1 MMSGSGEMRSDDR
14 LPLWLKVVCSAVGAL
29 LFAPTLIILPLSF
42 TGESGFRFPPRTWSL
57 KYYENFFT
65 DPTWTGS
72 LLASVGIALQV
83 TVVAT
88 ILGTAAALGMARLSP
103 RFATAMNGAM
113 LAPIVIPSVIVAI
126 GVYAIFLRTGLTGT
140 NLGFVL
146 AHTAMALPFVTIA
159 VSASLSSFDRRLELA
174 AATLGAPPFR
184 ILIRVTIPQL
194 LPGILTGAVFAFVTS
209 FDEVMLALYLS
220 SARLVTLPVKMFNS
234 VTTEIDP
241 TIAAA
246 STVILVVT
254 TAVILIPM
262 LLMKGNNDV

>member
-1 MMSGSGEMRSDDR
+1 MMSRNGEMRSDNR
-14 LPLWLKVVCSAVGAL
+14 LPVWLKVVCSAVGL
-29 LFAPTLIILPLSF
+29 VLFAPTLILLPLSF

-57 KYYENFFT
+57 QYYENFFT
-65 DPTWTGS
+65 DPIWSGA
-72 LLASVGIALQV
+72 LFASIGIALQV

-88 ILGTAAALGMARLSP
+88 ILGTAASLGVARLNP
-103 RFATAMNGAM
+103 RLATLINGVM
-113 LAPIVIPSVIVAI
+113 LAPIVIPSVVVAI
-126 GVYAIFLRTGLTGT
+126 GVYSIFLRTGLTGT

-146 AHTAMALPFVTIA
+146 AHTAMALPFVAIA

-174 AATLGAPPFR
+174 AATLGAPPAR
-184 ILIRVTIPQL
+184 VLMRVTIPQL

-220 SARLVTLPVKMFNS
+220 SARLVTLPVKMFTS

-246 STVILVVT
+246 SAVILVMT
-254 TAVILIPM
+254 TALILTPM
-262 LLMKGNNDV
+262 LVREGNKNV